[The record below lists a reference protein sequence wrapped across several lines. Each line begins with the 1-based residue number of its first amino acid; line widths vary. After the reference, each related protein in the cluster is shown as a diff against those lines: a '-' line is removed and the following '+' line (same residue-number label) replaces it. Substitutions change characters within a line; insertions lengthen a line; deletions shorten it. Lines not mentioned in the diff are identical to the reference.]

1 MKPSTMKLYYDVAWR
16 FWGVQPGEKDTP
28 WILVHAGA
36 WAFYKAEI

>member
-1 MKPSTMKLYYDVAWR
+1 MWLEDFGGSKL
-16 FWGVQPGEKDTP
+16 EKDAP